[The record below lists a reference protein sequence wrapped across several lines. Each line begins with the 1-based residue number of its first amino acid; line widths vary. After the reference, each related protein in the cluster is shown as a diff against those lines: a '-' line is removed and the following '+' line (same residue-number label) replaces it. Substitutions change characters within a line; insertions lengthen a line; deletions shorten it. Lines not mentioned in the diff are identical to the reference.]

1 MGNFKLKITSRVPV
15 LLVLLVLLLFVPASL
30 SMSAAAAAAAR
41 AMLPRTMRAV
51 VRVAE
56 SAESAGSAGAI
67 EEVTREVPAPKA
79 TEVLVKVHATAL
91 NRMDLLQAAGRYPV
105 PAGVTDVLGVELAGE
120 IVGGDV
126 DGYRVGD
133 RVMAL
138 TSGGSYAEYC
148 TVEAS
153 QLMPI
158 PEGLS
163 MAQAAAIPETWL
175 TAYQLLHLVG
185 GPLEAG
191 ETVVV
196 HAAGSGVGCA
206 ATQLATT
213 GAGARVFATAGSQSK
228 LDHAISLGASAG
240 FNYKEGDWAPAL
252 AAAAGEHGVQLV
264 LDCIGGSYVEQNL
277 AVMSMDARWVLY
289 GLMGGAGVGDGN
301 PFLVKLLRKR
311 IQLRS
316 TTLRARSKAYK
327 ADLVARFAAHAL
339 PKFADKSYRPILDEK
354 SFALDDAMAAHA
366 YMASNANMGKIV
378 LTVAEAEAKA
388 DL

>member
-1 MGNFKLKITSRVPV
+1 M
-15 LLVLLVLLLFVPASL
+15 AA
-30 SMSAAAAAAAR
+30 SAAAR
-41 AMLPRTMRAV
+41 MLPRTMRAV
-51 VRVAE
+51 VRAE
-56 SAESAGSAGAI
+56 AAATGAI
-67 EEVTREVPAPKA
+67 EVVTRDIPVPKA
-79 TEVLVKVHATAL
+79 SEVLVKVHATAL

-105 PAGVTDVLGVELAGE
+105 PEGVTDVLGVELAGE
-120 IVGGDV
+120 IVSGDV
-126 DGYRVGD
+126 DGYSVGD

-158 PEGLS
+158 PEGMS
-163 MAQAAAIPETWL
+163 MAEAAAIPETWL
-175 TAYQLLHLVG
+175 TAYQLLHVVG
-185 GPLEAG
+185 GPLKEG

-206 ATQLATT
+206 ATQLASV

-228 LDHAISLGASAG
+228 LDHAVSLGASAG
-240 FNYKEGDWAPAL
+240 YNYKEGAWAPAL
-252 AAAAGEHGVQLV
+252 KDAAGERGVQLV

-277 AVMSMDARWVLY
+277 AVMSTDARWVLY

-301 PFLVKLLRKR
+301 PFLLKLLRKR

-327 ADLVARFAAHAL
+327 AELVANFAAHAL
-339 PKFADKSYRPILDEK
+339 PRFADKSYRPILDEK
-354 SFALDDAMAAHA
+354 SFELDDAMAAHA
-366 YMASNANMGKIV
+366 YMASNANTGKIILRV
-378 LTVAEAEAKA
+378 VGTEEEKA